1 MRLLFTTLLLC
12 VTPIFAAG
20 DDAFAQQRQL
30 GKGMNM
36 GNALEAPNEG
46 AWGARIHDEDFPRL
60 KKAGFDSVRIPVK
73 WSAHADRSAPY
84 AIDAAFMA
92 RVEHVVRAALD
103 AQLAVVLNVHHYD
116 ELDKDPVA
124 HRERFTALWTQ
135 IATRFAGFPDR
146 LQFEAYNEPHDQQT
160 AKEWNLNFAAALK
173 EIRKG
178 NPTRAVH
185 VGGVQWNQV
194 NTLKDLD
201 LPADDRH
208 LILHIHYY
216 SPFHFTHQG
225 APWMK
230 EAAAWKGTKWDGT
243 PADQAAV
250 RKDFDIALAYAK
262 AQNRPVHL
270 GEFGSC
276 SGVDDMAARVRW
288 TNFIRQAA
296 EERGFT
302 WSYWEYQAHF
312 GIWDPKAQVWR
323 TPLVDALVK

>member
-1 MRLLFTTLLLC
+1 MRSSLLSAILLFAGHVL
-12 VTPIFAAG
+12 AA

-36 GNALEAPNEG
+36 GNCLEAPSEG
-46 AWGARIHDEDFPRL
+46 AWGVRIHDEDFTRL
-60 KKAGFDSVRIPVK
+60 KAAGFDSVRIPVK
-73 WSAHADRSAPY
+73 WSAHAAKTAPY
-84 AIDAAFMA
+84 SIEPAFME
-92 RVEHVVRAALD
+92 RVDHVIRAAL
-103 AQLAVVLNVHHYD
+103 AANLAVVLNVHHYD
-116 ELDKDPVA
+116 ELDKDPA
-124 HRERFTALWTQ
+124 GHRERFTTLWTQ
-135 IATRFAGFPDR
+135 IATHFAAFPDR
-146 LQFEAYNEPHDQQT
+146 LQFEADNEPHDQLT
-160 AKEWNLNFAAALK
+160 AKEWNLAFAAALK
-173 EIRKG
+173 EIRKA

-194 NTLKDLD
+194 GTLKDLD

-250 RKDFDIALAYAK
+250 RKDFDVAVAYAK

-270 GEFGSC
+270 GEFGTC
-276 SGVDDMAARVRW
+276 AGVEDMAARVRW
-288 TNFIRQAA
+288 TSFVRKAA

-302 WSYWEYQAHF
+302 WSYWEYQANF
-312 GIWDPKAQVWR
+312 GIWDPKAQTWR
-323 TPLVDALVK
+323 TPLLEALVK